1 MGLDS
6 AENIGTTHA
15 LVVTAAIRQDLDF
28 LDANAQ
34 TEPPRC
40 FWTAS
45 LLLCVTKNY
54 AFAVLALQ
62 LGSAMLD
69 ELEHDLEILRCV
81 LSISKHITL
90 HFV

>member
-1 MGLDS
+1 MDS
-6 AENIGTTHA
+6 AENIGTTPA
-15 LVVTAAIRQDLDF
+15 SVVTAATRQDSDF
-28 LDANAQ
+28 LDAIAQ
-34 TEPPRC
+34 TKPFRC

-45 LLLCVTKNY
+45 LLPCETKNY

-69 ELEHDLEILRCV
+69 ELQHDLEILLCV

-90 HFV
+90 RFV

>member
-15 LVVTAAIRQDLDF
+15 SVVTAATRQDSVF
-28 LDANAQ
+28 LDVNAK
-34 TEPPRC
+34 TKPPRC
-40 FWTAS
+40 FWTES
-45 LLLCVTKNY
+45 LLLYAIKNF

-90 HFV
+90 RFV

>member
-1 MGLDS
+1 MDS
-6 AENIGTTHA
+6 AENTGTTHA
-15 LVVTAAIRQDLDF
+15 SVVTAATRQDSYF
-28 LDANAQ
+28 LDVNAE
-34 TEPPRC
+34 TKPRRC

-45 LLLCVTKNY
+45 LLPCETKNY

-69 ELEHDLEILRCV
+69 ELEHDLEILRGV

-90 HFV
+90 RFV